1 MDFKFEWTTQNT
13 IIIVI
18 LIVIL
23 AIILQIITTK
33 FKYKSMFDWWNS
45 NGGNLYDKK
54 FNLFAVMSSYESYI
68 MYLGSL
74 LFGTLT
80 NQISRGEI
88 IFLVEKIFPLTYIS
102 GMSEITQFV
111 LPRNITESIQFERGD
126 NDIWFNKWLDDNVY
140 NDQVYLRY
148 NVVGEDPKPNENG
161 EIIYNIQQ
169 RIPDPNKNTIGVYP
183 SVTDRVAWKYL
194 FVEWGAKTWVTEK
207 NSSFLQCSM
216 TPDDQTEWF
225 SYEKHPDNFLAR
237 YGIMPNCPIIFAY
250 INNAFNDPDT
260 GLKIDANAFE
270 HLINGGWIG
279 YLNGI
284 QNSSFSEDD
293 YVNLLYTNYAI
304 NITIPKP
311 KVSPSNDCDTG
322 TNVISSISTGL
333 GPLGVGALFGAPG
346 IVAGLI
352 AGIGLSIAQ
361 GVTTANK
368 CADK

>member
-1 MDFKFEWTTQNT
+1 
-13 IIIVI
+13 
-18 LIVIL
+18 
-23 AIILQIITTK
+23 
-33 FKYKSMFDWWNS
+33 MFDWWNN

-68 MYLGSL
+68 IYLGSL

-111 LPRNITESIQFERGD
+111 LPRNITESIQFARGD
-126 NDIWFNKWLDDNVY
+126 NDIWFNKWLDDNGY
-140 NDQVYLRY
+140 NDQAYLRY
-148 NVVGEDPKPNENG
+148 D
-161 EIIYNIQQ
+161 
-169 RIPDPNKNTIGVYP
+169 IPDPNPDNNLKPNANGEITYISKTRIVDPNTNTIGVYP

-216 TPDDQTEWF
+216 TPDDQSEWF

-270 HLINGGWIG
+270 HLITGGWIG
-279 YLNGI
+279 YLNGV

-293 YVNLLYTNYAI
+293 YVNLLYTDYAI
-304 NITIPKP
+304 NINIPKP
-311 KVSPSNDCDTG
+311 KVSPSDNCDTG
-322 TNVISSISTGL
+322 TNIISSISTAV
-333 GPLGVGALFGAPG
+333 GPLGLAFLLPFPANLL
-346 IVAGLI
+346 VA
-352 AGIGLSIAQ
+352 AGSIGLGIAQ
-361 GVTTANK
+361 GVNTQSK
-368 CADK
+368 CNT